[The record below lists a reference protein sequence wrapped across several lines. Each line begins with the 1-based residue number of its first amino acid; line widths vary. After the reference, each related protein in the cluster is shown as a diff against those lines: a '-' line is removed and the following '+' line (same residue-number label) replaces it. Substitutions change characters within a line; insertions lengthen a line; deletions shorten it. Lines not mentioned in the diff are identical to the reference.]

1 MSSIVAK
8 IVSSVFGAPRHT
20 KIAILGLDGAGGL
33 DLLKRVCDT
42 AIEQHTDK
50 TRATAYTGTN
60 HTLKFDF
67 VVAEVGGNATA
78 EYHRWTA
85 QQFCDADAFIWVV
98 DSTDTDR
105 LMESQWEMK
114 ICRQGRRLM
123 YGLVQPAVRSEA
135 PWLVLIDFKRNP
147 LSIAHATEQAELVTV
162 DGRHDLDWTF
172 RAVSITTAEG
182 LEEAM
187 IWLHKK
193 LKRRGLREIGQD
205 PFAGRLKK
213 FRLRDASFAK

>member
-1 MSSIVAK
+1 MGCDLATRDCDLDGPKINSLVAGLNVPFRSKLSPPKMASIVAK
-8 IVSSVFGAPRHT
+8 IISSVFGAPRHT

-42 AIEQHTDK
+42 SIEQHTDQ

-67 VVAEVGGNATA
+67 VVVEVGGNAKA

-123 YGLVQPAVRSEA
+123 HGLVQPAVRPEA

-147 LSIAHATEQAELVTV
+147 LVGPSNFLLLLCSQ
-162 DGRHDLDWTF
+162 F
-172 RAVSITTAEG
+172 QKVS
-182 LEEAM
+182 
-187 IWLHKK
+187 
-193 LKRRGLREIGQD
+193 
-205 PFAGRLKK
+205 
-213 FRLRDASFAK
+213 